1 MSEERALIARAV
13 GGEAEAWDALVSRH
27 RPTVLRTARHLLGDA
42 EAAEDAT
49 QDVFVRVYGS
59 LSRFRGD
66 ADLGTWLY
74 RVTLNECRDKLRRV
88 RRQAEEVDI
97 DRQAAR
103 PELSVEPRPD
113 ESLDRRRARDA
124 VRAAIDR
131 LPAEQRDA
139 VLMRFMDDLPYD
151 EIARISGVPHGTV
164 ASRVFRGLER
174 IGRDLERKHLEVM
187 K

>member
-1 MSEERALIARAV
+1 VSEEGALIARAV
-13 GGEAEAWDALVSRH
+13 DGEAEAWDVLVSRH
-27 RPTVLRTARHLLGDA
+27 RPTVLRTARHVLGDL

-49 QDVFVRVYGS
+49 QDVFVRVHSS
-59 LSRFRGD
+59 LARFRGD

-74 RVTLNECRDKLRRV
+74 RVTLNVCRDRLRRL
-88 RRQAEEVDI
+88 RRQPNEVDI
-97 DRQAAR
+97 ERQAAR

-113 ESLDRRRARDA
+113 ESVDRHRARDA
-124 VRAAIDR
+124 VRQAVGR

-151 EIARISGVPHGTV
+151 EIARISGVPPGTV
-164 ASRVFRGLER
+164 ASRVFRALER
-174 IGRDLERKHLEVM
+174 LGRDLEPRHLEVM